1 MMNAREQ
8 RKAAVKFWG
17 LLSRTSEG
25 RARLRAVDA
34 PHSHTMIC
42 LPTDSAHEVFQRA
55 EALVADEFNVV
66 IYYPDPER
74 VHVSSHERVSQ
85 QESDGLAIPRL
96 DIHPDTSIEMLINA
110 GRDLAE
116 LHAPRMQLISAAE
129 LEAARR

>member
-25 RARLRAVDA
+25 RALLRSVDA
-34 PHSHTMIC
+34 PRSHTMIC

-55 EALVADEFNVV
+55 DALVADEFNVV

-74 VHVSSHERVSQ
+74 VHVSSHERLSK
-85 QESDGLAIPRL
+85 QESDGLAIPRV

-116 LHAPRMQLISAAE
+116 LHDPRMQLISAAE